1 MRLAVLSD
9 IHSNLTALEAVLADI
24 PDVDQIWCLGDTVG
38 YGPEPNEVIALL
50 RDRDARAVLGNHDGA
65 ALGSVD
71 ITWFN
76 PDAAAAIIWTAGV
89 LTDDSLGYLAGL
101 QTIETDGDLTAVHGS
116 PRDPIWEY
124 IVSPGVALANMA
136 AFSTRWCLFGH
147 THLPVIYA
155 EEGSGMT
162 GLPPVVGEIQP
173 LPDGRALINP
183 GSVGQPRDGNRDASY
198 LVLDLD
204 AHTAE
209 FRRVAYDI
217 AQTQARMRKVGLPTW
232 LIERLAEGR

>member
-1 MRLAVLSD
+1 MRLAVMSD
-9 IHSNLTALEAVLADI
+9 IHSNLTALEAVVADI
-24 PDVDQIWCLGDTVG
+24 PDVDEIWCLGDTVG

-89 LTDDSLGYLAGL
+89 LTDDSHAYLAAL
-101 QTIETDGDLTAVHGS
+101 QTTRTDGDLTAVHGS

-162 GLPPVVGEIQP
+162 GLAPAVGEVQP
-173 LPDGRALINP
+173 LPEGRALINP

-232 LIERLAEGR
+232 LIERLADGR

>member
-24 PDVDQIWCLGDTVG
+24 PDVDEIWCLGDTVG
-38 YGPEPNEVIALL
+38 YGPEPNEVIAVL

-76 PDAAAAIIWTAGV
+76 PDAAAAIMWTAGV
-89 LTDDSLGYLAGL
+89 LTDDSRAYLASL
-101 QTIETDGDLTAVHGS
+101 QTTRSEGELTAVHGS

-155 EEGSGMT
+155 EEGSGMA
-162 GLPPVVGEIQP
+162 GLAAMPGEVQP

-183 GSVGQPRDGNRDASY
+183 GSVGQPRDGDPDASY

-204 AHTAE
+204 AGTAE
-209 FRRVAYDI
+209 FRRIAYDI
-217 AQTQARMRKVGLPTW
+217 AQTQARMRKVGLPAW